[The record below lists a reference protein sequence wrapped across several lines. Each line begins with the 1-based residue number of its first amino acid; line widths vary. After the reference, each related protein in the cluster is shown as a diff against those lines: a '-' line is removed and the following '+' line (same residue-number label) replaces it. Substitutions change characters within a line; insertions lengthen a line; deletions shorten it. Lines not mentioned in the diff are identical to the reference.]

1 MFGLEV
7 GLDRVVV
14 LSSLVGRHDCG
25 VTHDACVVSEVGVN
39 VAQDATLVIARRSA
53 A

>member
-1 MFGLEV
+1 LFGLEV

-14 LSSLVGRHDCG
+14 FSSLVRRHDCG
-25 VTHDACVVSEVGVN
+25 VTHDACVVGEVGVN
-39 VAQDATLVIARRSA
+39 VAPYATLVIARRSA